1 MTKMNFEDEV
11 FENRRFLFQNIAKVL
26 PNNPWVIKATEKMK
40 GYSKEEY
47 TLMLEEAYDLQDK
60 FDLAVDLKISETT
73 KEAHDLFKMFIKHI
87 EWFFEI
93 DTESYNEL
101 IQLCR
106 PNINQFLLVNEEYSS
121 LLLKILVQYRLEV
134 GV

>member
-1 MTKMNFEDEV
+1 MTKMNFDDNV

-47 TLMLEEAYDLQDK
+47 AIMLKEAYEFQNK
-60 FDLAVDLKISETT
+60 FDHAVYLNISEKTT
-73 KEAHDLFKMFIKHI
+73 EAHDLFIMFIKHI
-87 EWFFEI
+87 QWFFEI

-106 PNINQFLLVNEEYSS
+106 PNVNQFLLVNEQYSS
-121 LLLKILVQYRLEV
+121 LLLRILVEYRLEM